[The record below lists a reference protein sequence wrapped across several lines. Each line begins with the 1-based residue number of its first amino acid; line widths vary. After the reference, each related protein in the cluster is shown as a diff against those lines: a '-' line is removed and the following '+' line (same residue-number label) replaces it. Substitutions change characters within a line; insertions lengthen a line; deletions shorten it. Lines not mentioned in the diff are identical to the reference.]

1 VAIENETLNDRTSEV
16 QPGAPVLLYD
26 GVCGFCDAT
35 VQFII
40 ERDRRGEMLFAPLQG
55 TFAAEVL
62 RRHPEL
68 SGVDS
73 LILVEGVDTSA
84 ERVSA
89 RSEAVVRI
97 GEYLGNRW
105 RAARLLRI
113 LPRFVRDAGY
123 DLFARFRYR
132 LFGRMNTCP
141 IPAPAVR
148 ARFLD

>member
-1 VAIENETLNDRTSEV
+1 VAIENETLNDRTIEAR
-16 QPGAPVLLYD
+16 PGAPVLLYD

-55 TFAAEVL
+55 EFAADVL
-62 RRHPEL
+62 RRHPHL
-68 SGVDS
+68 KGVDS
-73 LILVEGVDTSA
+73 LILVERNGAGD
-84 ERVSA
+84 ERVST

-105 RAARLLRI
+105 RSARFLRI
-113 LPRFVRDAGY
+113 LPRFLRDAGY

-132 LFGRMNTCP
+132 LFGRMT
-141 IPAPAVR
+141 V
-148 ARFLD
+148 ARFPS